1 MVIMSLSTLIKN
13 QNICEICE
21 KKQLNSFFQIP
32 SLPTLT
38 INNFK
43 YTKSSKSSNKK
54 FKVRYCSHCKVIIL
68 DKKIK
73 FNILY
78 KNFINKQPQNNFIKS
93 EIKKKLNQLKKVNIL
108 NIGKNSDFI
117 EKKDI
122 KNINYLKF
130 DPTITKEDSI
140 NKKFHS
146 LPKLVNKY
154 RNKVDLIILD
164 NFISNIIDINKTLL
178 ILKSLLSK
186 NGKILIYTNYS
197 PFNILRNDINCFYH
211 EHVYYFSLKS
221 LLILFKKNGLY
232 LRKFKFSEDGAFM
245 HLIFEKKQNFI
256 NKNLRDKLNQEESYD
271 ENFYLNFK
279 KNLKKNSTK
288 IKNILKENYVLYGYG
303 CSIGAITSIIKYNL
317 EERISMLID
326 DNPIVNNIYL
336 NKKKISIVKINDVKF
351 ENKRKII
358 FCLIPR
364 HYKNILPKIKKYMKK
379 NDILV
384 NLVEDFSV
392 QKF

>member
-1 MVIMSLSTLIKN
+1 MSLSTLIKN
-13 QNICEICE
+13 QNICDICE
-21 KKQLNSFFQIP
+21 KKTLNSFFQIP
-32 SLPTLT
+32 SLPTST
-38 INNFK
+38 VNNFK
-43 YTKSSKSSNKK
+43 YTKLSKSSNKK
-54 FKVRYCSHCKVIIL
+54 FKVRYCSHCKVCIL

-78 KNFINKQPQNNFIKS
+78 KNFLNKQPQNNFIKS
-93 EIKKKLNQLKKVNIL
+93 EIKKKINQLKKVNIF
-108 NIGKNSDFI
+108 NIGKNSNFI

-130 DPTITKEDSI
+130 DPTVTKEDSI

-154 RNKVDLIILD
+154 RNKVDLIIFD
-164 NFISNIIDINKTLL
+164 NFLSNMIDINKSLL
-178 ILKSLLSK
+178 ILKSLLSE

-197 PFNILRNDINCFYH
+197 PFNISKNDINVFYH
-211 EHVYYFSLKS
+211 EHTYYFSLKS
-221 LLILFKKNGLY
+221 LLILFKKNELY
-232 LRKFKFSEDGAFM
+232 LSKFKFSAEGGYM

-271 ENFYLNFK
+271 KNFYLNFK

-303 CSIGAITSIIKYNL
+303 CSIGTITSIIKYNL